1 MSFMDKENFII
12 KAFLQGINGDD
23 GAVLGKW
30 CYSKDLFFEGVH
42 FKREWL
48 TYEQIARKALLVNIS
63 DAIVM
68 NAVPKYA
75 LLGLALPNDIT
86 KAQIKA
92 LQKGFLQTAREFNI
106 TIIGGDTISS
116 DKISI
121 SITLISRVRKKPIF
135 RKGLQKGDLLAFTD
149 ILSKSPKRAFP
160 RLLAR
165 RGYCAVERGLW
176 ACKIRFRRCSCPC
189 LRRLAL

>member
-1 MSFMDKENFII
+1 MDKENFII

-75 LLGLALPNDIT
+75 LLGLALSKDIT

-92 LQKGFLQTAREFNI
+92 LQKGFLQTAREFNNYH
-106 TIIGGDTISS
+106 
-116 DKISI
+116 
-121 SITLISRVRKKPIF
+121 
-135 RKGLQKGDLLAFTD
+135 
-149 ILSKSPKRAFP
+149 
-160 RLLAR
+160 R
-165 RGYCAVERGLW
+165 RRHHKW
-176 ACKIRFRRCSCPC
+176 R
-189 LRRLAL
+189 